1 MDPDFHNMQNLFH
14 QLGLP
19 DDEASIED
27 FIARHQL
34 DEGQKIEAAPF
45 WSDAQAAFIAECL
58 SDDSDWAEVVDQ
70 LNVQL
75 RL

>member
-19 DDEASIED
+19 DDEAAIER
-27 FIARHQL
+27 FIDEHQL
-34 DEGQKIEAAPF
+34 KDGEQIETASF
-45 WSDAQAAFIAECL
+45 WSDAQSAFLQECL
-58 SDDSDWAEVVDQ
+58 SEDSDWAEVVDQ